1 MNTNA
6 NTIIYKSYP
15 MKIIVDILSHV
26 LLFIFVPLI
35 FLVYVFMLVLFAVA
49 RTLFYIFDKTERK
62 RDSIINKIL
71 FPLHKR

>member
-6 NTIIYKSYP
+6 STTIYKSCP
-15 MKIIVDILSHV
+15 MKTLVNLFSHI

-35 FLVYVFMLVLFAVA
+35 FLVYVFMLVLFSVA

-62 RDSIINKIL
+62 RNIIINKIL